1 MAEYEE
7 LVVKVEVKGQQ
18 DYKELSQQLKNDFRD
33 IRTVSEES
41 FGRLFRHT
49 GNIGRQIRSLTEGV
63 TTGDAGKAIGN
74 FATTFGRAGGTVGGI
89 VAAITAAMNIA
100 SSRAKSLVDLDAHA
114 KRAGIHPAQ
123 LMKDIETAQL
133 SGVISRERMIEMETA
148 FGQRI
153 AQLKTGLPEF
163 RKQILNLVALEGDP
177 DPAVRAMI
185 NQNVTEV
192 LNSTRPGGLNA
203 VKEFVEKIK
212 KHYEELGHPEFAAK
226 VGEAILSW
234 WGLSGIE
241 QVTEKFKEVDEDSK
255 KNMEAMIEASK
266 AWEKLTGGMKNDFEA
281 IITMLSAM
289 IMDDPILGPILKG
302 IGWVLEKA
310 RGAAEQNLTETGELP
325 WWFPRVGDIVM
336 PLGPLGGAA
345 ARGVQHLFRRKEEH
359 PGGTATEPQRLMG
372 GEFQKQM
379 DSTEDLVREFT
390 RLNALLSGQEPPLWD
405 LNSALGI
412 KDIGKPGNPPFHN
425 QPMGGAAGESN
436 PIQLPTGD
444 AQPQPGGGASAE
456 AVGPVQGKGWW
467 GAGQTRQKVLQRWGG
482 TTESVTGKGS
492 RYGSLPGGVQD
503 IDPRTGQYQDK
514 PGSASL
520 GQMWG
525 MKYFPEERQGI
536 ALPTAETLGRLF
548 RITWP
553 DGSQT
558 IEQHTDIGPAKRL
571 GRAVDVSEA
580 AIARAGK
587 TESFK
592 TDEQFT
598 VEALPTFGQEAR
610 MQRAA
615 AAASVGRPGGEGQA
629 LLGGVPETTPTSGLR
644 PSVRSYQ
651 AAQRS
656 LLSTAQRVMPDIG
669 EAYYD
674 PASGAL
680 TEAGRRAGKPE
691 NPNINQGQAPEDR
704 MPYLSDVS
712 KLRINPE
719 RWEQFLRETPKSSR
733 IEDRRPRDPTL
744 TDPNF
749 REDVD
754 LPSLGG
760 GSAPIDL
767 DRDVIN
773 RSLSRDADIQPRGN
787 LNVNVKAPAGTE
799 VKAEGDGMFK
809 GNVSLDRQM
818 ELPTL
823 Q

>member
-1 MAEYEE
+1 VAEYEE

-18 DYKELSQQLKNDFRD
+18 DYKELSQQFKSDFRD
-33 IRTVSEES
+33 MRTTSEES

-63 TTGDAGKAIGN
+63 TSGDAGKAIGN
-74 FATTFGRAGGTVGGI
+74 FAMTFGRAGMGVGSI
-89 VAAITAAMNIA
+89 VAVITAAMNVA
-100 SSRAKSLVDLDAHA
+100 SSKAQSLIDLDAQA

-123 LMKDIETAQL
+123 LMEDIKTAL
-133 SGVISRERMIEMETA
+133 PYISRERMVEMDIA

-153 AQLKTGLPEF
+153 GQLKAGLPEF
-163 RKQILNLVALEGDP
+163 RQQILNLVAMEGDP
-177 DPAVRAMI
+177 DPSIRAMV
-185 NQNVTEV
+185 NNNVNEV

-203 VKEFVEKIK
+203 VKAFVEKIR
-212 KHYEELGHPEFAAK
+212 KHYEELGNPEFGAK
-226 VGEAILSW
+226 VSSAILSW
-234 WGLSGIE
+234 WGVEDID
-241 QVTEKFKEVDEDSK
+241 QIVDKFKEVDEDSK
-255 KNMEAMIEASK
+255 KNMESMIAASK
-266 AWEKLTGGMKNDFEA
+266 AWAQVTGGMKNDFEA
-281 IITMLSAM
+281 IVTMLSAM
-289 IMDDPILGPILKG
+289 VMDDPVLGPILKG
-302 IGWVLEKA
+302 IGWILGKA
-310 RGAAEQNLTETGELP
+310 RGAAEQSLTETGELP
-325 WWFPRVGDIVM
+325 WWFPRLGDIVM

-345 ARGVQHLFRRKEEH
+345 ARGVQHLFRRRKE
-359 PGGTATEPQRLMG
+359 PGGIATEPQRLMG

-379 DSTEDLVREFT
+379 DSTEELVREFT
-390 RLNALLSGQEPPLWD
+390 RLNALLSGQEQPLWD
-405 LNSALGI
+405 LNTALGI

-444 AQPQPGGGASAE
+444 AQPQPGGGAPAE

-467 GAGQTRQKVLQRWGG
+467 AAGQTRQKVLQQWPGV
-482 TTESVTGKGS
+482 TESITGKGS

-503 IDPRTGQYQDK
+503 IDPRTGKYQDE

-520 GQMWG
+520 GKMWG
-525 MKYFPEERQGI
+525 MSYFPEERQGI

-548 RITWP
+548 RVTWP

-587 TESFK
+587 TETFK

-610 MQRAA
+610 TQRAA

-629 LLGGVPETTPTSGLR
+629 LMGGVPETTPTSGLR

-651 AAQRS
+651 AAQRA
-656 LLSTAQRVMPDIG
+656 LQSTAQRAPSSLFDA
-669 EAYYD
+669 EY
-674 PASGAL
+674 PASVSSGY
-680 TEAGRRAGKPE
+680 
-691 NPNINQGQAPEDR
+691 
-704 MPYLSDVS
+704 PYLTDP
-712 KLRINPE
+712 LRINPANWE
-719 RWEQFLRETPKSSR
+719 RMLRESPQSKNVEWRGAESTEPVGQGSMADLEKEMDTYLAKGRNVEPSFGVDWEKS
-733 IEDRRPRDPTL
+733 
-744 TDPNF
+744 
-749 REDVD
+749 
-754 LPSLGG
+754 
-760 GSAPIDL
+760 
-767 DRDVIN
+767 IN
-773 RSLSRDADIQPRGN
+773 RSALDRSLSDVEPRGN
-787 LNVNVKAPAGTE
+787 LDVSVKAPAGTE